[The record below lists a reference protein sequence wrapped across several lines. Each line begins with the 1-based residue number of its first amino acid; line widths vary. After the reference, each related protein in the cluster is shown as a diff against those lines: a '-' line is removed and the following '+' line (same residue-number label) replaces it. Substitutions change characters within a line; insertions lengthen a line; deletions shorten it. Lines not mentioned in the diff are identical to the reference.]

1 MASLA
6 DLFNP
11 TFLMFLGILVL
22 VVALLVVY
30 FESKLRD
37 QNHKIASMLSLV
49 STLAEDMNGVKM
61 GLNHLAIRGG
71 QGFQQPIVHIG
82 QNLANSQKTTLIEVS
97 DDEEDEN
104 ENEEE
109 DNNDE
114 SDNDESDNDESD
126 NDESDND
133 ESDND
138 ESDNDESDNDDINNN
153 NLESDSESDNND
165 IKVVKLQ
172 ISNED
177 NNHNE
182 ETNNL
187 KFDVIEDLA
196 DLNGDFEPEI
206 NNTYSE
212 EALNLKYDIEVKHLE
227 ENNIPSSSYLKTIS
241 INLGEEQSR
250 EDNIDYKKLQLAKL
264 RSIVVEKNLISNS
277 EASKL
282 KKHELLKLLGLE

>member
-1 MASLA
+1 MEEPKKKPTQLIIESDSDSSSDSSSSSKSTSKTESTSSSITNSSTSTSSTSSSIPSTSSSNSLS
-6 DLFNP
+6 DIEEEEL
-11 TFLMFLGILVL
+11 
-22 VVALLVVY
+22 
-30 FESKLRD
+30 K
-37 QNHKIASMLSLV
+37 V
-49 STLAEDMNGVKM
+49 SNGELENEFK
-61 GLNHLAIRGG
+61 GLNC
-71 QGFQQPIVHIG
+71 Q
-82 QNLANSQKTTLIEVS
+82 
-97 DDEEDEN
+97 DEKLYSNECNKFLLKKELLERKYLKEN

-114 SDNDESDNDESD
+114 SDNDESDNDD
-126 NDESDND
+126 T
-133 ESDND
+133 
-138 ESDNDESDNDDINNN
+138 NNN